1 MTANPLVVEHILK
14 TQFKNYPKG
23 ERLVSILEDFLGSG
37 IFNSDGEIW
46 RFQRKMVSYEFNT
59 KSLRNF
65 VMENVKVEIQRKLI
79 PVLEKAASSSETE
92 CVLDL
97 QNVFERFAFD
107 NVCKLSFNFDS
118 GCLGGED
125 NAGADFMRAFETA
138 ATLTSGRFRYAIPH
152 WYKVKRFF
160 NLGSERNLKKSISIV
175 HKFADEIIRSRMEEK
190 TTQNK
195 DQDLLSRFMANEDNS
210 PKFLRD
216 IIISFILAGGD
227 TTSSALTW
235 FFWILSTRPDIEQ
248 NILAEL
254 EKIRSRTRKEIGEMY
269 SFDELQDMHYLQ
281 AALSETLRL
290 YPPVPIDSKACQ
302 RDDILPD
309 GTFIRKSWFVMYHA
323 YAMGRMK
330 SKWGENCEE
339 VLPERCLENGVCRIE
354 SPFQF
359 PIFHGGPRM
368 CPGKDMAYIQMKSI
382 VAAVIQKFEVKMVE
396 KKTPKHLL
404 SLTLRMENGL
414 QVMVKK
420 RPIYNVN

>member
-138 ATLTSGRFRYAIPH
+138 ATLTSGRFCS
-152 WYKVKRFF
+152 F
-160 NLGSERNLKKSISIV
+160 
-175 HKFADEIIRSRMEEK
+175 
-190 TTQNK
+190 
-195 DQDLLSRFMANEDNS
+195 LLSPSIFFRPVNGFNEN
-210 PKFLRD
+210 KT
-216 IIISFILAGGD
+216 IQHIL
-227 TTSSALTW
+227 
-235 FFWILSTRPDIEQ
+235 E
-248 NILAEL
+248 
-254 EKIRSRTRKEIGEMY
+254 
-269 SFDELQDMHYLQ
+269 
-281 AALSETLRL
+281 
-290 YPPVPIDSKACQ
+290 
-302 RDDILPD
+302 
-309 GTFIRKSWFVMYHA
+309 
-323 YAMGRMK
+323 
-330 SKWGENCEE
+330 
-339 VLPERCLENGVCRIE
+339 
-354 SPFQF
+354 
-359 PIFHGGPRM
+359 
-368 CPGKDMAYIQMKSI
+368 
-382 VAAVIQKFEVKMVE
+382 
-396 KKTPKHLL
+396 
-404 SLTLRMENGL
+404 
-414 QVMVKK
+414 
-420 RPIYNVN
+420 